1 MKTKGESMNIANKLT
16 ILRIVL
22 IPFFILCFYIGA
34 LNQPVS
40 VAHFQTTYAHIIALL
55 IFSLAAATDWLDGYL
70 ARKLNLI
77 SDFGKFMDPLADKML
92 TTAAFLIFINQG
104 LLASWVVFIILTRE
118 FIVSGLR
125 MTAAAKGIIIAAGWS
140 GKFKTVLQFI
150 LVIAL
155 LIQPELTVVNVVLVY
170 AMVIAT
176 VISGAEYVVKNMN
189 VFK

>member
-1 MKTKGESMNIANKLT
+1 MNTANKLT

-22 IPFFILCFYIGA
+22 IPFFILCFYIDA
-34 LNQPVS
+34 LDQPFTI
-40 VAHFQTTYAHIIALL
+40 AHFHATYAHIIALL
-55 IFSLAAATDWLDGYL
+55 IFSVAAATDWLDGYL
-70 ARKLNLI
+70 ARKLSLV

-125 MTAAAKGIIIAAGWS
+125 MTAAAKGIVIAAGWS
-140 GKFKTVLQFI
+140 GKLKTILQFI

-155 LIQPELTVVNVVLVY
+155 LIHPELTVVNIVLIY

-176 VISGAEYVVKNMN
+176 VVSGAEYVIKNKI
-189 VFK
+189 VLK

>member
-1 MKTKGESMNIANKLT
+1 MNIANKLT

-22 IPFFILCFYIGA
+22 IPFFIICFYIDA
-34 LNQPVS
+34 LDYPVVIAGFNS
-40 VAHFQTTYAHIIALL
+40 TYANLIGLL
-55 IFSLAAATDWLDGYL
+55 IFSIAAATDWLDGFL
-70 ARKLNLI
+70 ARRLNLI

-92 TTAAFLIFINQG
+92 TTAAFLIFIDQG

-125 MTAAAKGIIIAAGWS
+125 MTAASKGCVIAAGWS

-150 LVIAL
+150 LIITL
-155 LIQPELTVVNVVLVY
+155 LIHPELTAINVGLIY
-170 AMVIAT
+170 AMTIAT
-176 VISGAEYVVKNMN
+176 VLSGAEYVIKNLN

>member
-1 MKTKGESMNIANKLT
+1 MNIPNKLT

-22 IPFFILCFYIGA
+22 IPFFILCFYIDT
-34 LNQPVS
+34 LNQS
-40 VAHFQTTYAHIIALL
+40 FTVAGFYTTYANAIGLL
-55 IFSLAAATDWLDGYL
+55 IFAAAAATDWLDGSL

-125 MTAAAKGIIIAAGWS
+125 MTAASKGVVIAAGWS
-140 GKFKTVLQFI
+140 GKFKTVLQFLTI
-150 LVIAL
+150 IVL
-155 LIQPELTVVNVVLVY
+155 LIHPELTVVTIVLIY
-170 AMVIAT
+170 SMTIAT
-176 VISGAEYVVKNMN
+176 VVSGAEYVIKNMS